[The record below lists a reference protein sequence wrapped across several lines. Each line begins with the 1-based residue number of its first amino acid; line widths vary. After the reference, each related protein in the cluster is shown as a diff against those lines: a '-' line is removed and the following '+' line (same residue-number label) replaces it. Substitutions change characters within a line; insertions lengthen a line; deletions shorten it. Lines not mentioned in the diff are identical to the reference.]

1 MQWHLS
7 ILLTACVA
15 VSSQAGCSIAGYSA
29 AELQRAANS
38 LAPYPNTAELELMT
52 PAFSVLAKENRRIS
66 GLVFLCNWQISLV
79 DQALLWDS
87 DKSSNPCL
95 LVCHYPNHLISLG
108 HSSLLIFDL
117 FRLYA
122 PRVRDTLSNH
132 NTQSYSVSLSLLAAS
147 LQKTS
152 LFSKGSCLNYIHSLL
167 EEIHIASTTLDL
179 ESC

>member
-1 MQWHLS
+1 MQHRK
-7 ILLTACVA
+7 
-15 VSSQAGCSIAGYSA
+15 SA

-38 LAPYPNTAELELMT
+38 LASYPNTVGLERMT
-52 PAFSVLAKENRRIS
+52 PAFSVLAEENRMIP
-66 GLVFLCNWQISLV
+66 GLVFLCNQQISLV

-87 DKSSNPCL
+87 DKSSNPHL

-108 HSSLLIFDL
+108 HSSLLVFDL

-132 NTQSYSVSLSLLAAS
+132 NTQSYLASLSLSAAPH
-147 LQKTS
+147 QKTS
-152 LFSKGSCLNYIHSLL
+152 LFLKASCLNYMHSLP
-167 EEIHIASTTLDL
+167 EEIHAVSTAL

>member
-1 MQWHLS
+1 MASFHPSDSLHRCLKPGWIKH
-7 ILLTACVA
+7 CK
-15 VSSQAGCSIAGYSA
+15 SA

-38 LAPYPNTAELELMT
+38 LASYPNTARLVLMT
-52 PAFSVLAKENRRIS
+52 PAFSVLAQENRMIP
-66 GLVFLCNWQISLV
+66 GTVFLCNRQISLV

-108 HSSLLIFDL
+108 HSSLLVFDL

-132 NTQSYSVSLSLLAAS
+132 STQPYLASLSLLAS
-147 LQKTS
+147 HQKTS
-152 LFSKGSCLNYIHSLL
+152 IIFKRILPKLHAQPSRGDTRS
-167 EEIHIASTTLDL
+167 
-179 ESC
+179 